1 MPGVAKRH
9 GQVQADSMVSGYRQT
24 FFKITNAQRDFSTAT
39 VTSGVLTEG
48 GFDKAIKAIQK
59 IASITYLAPNEAR
72 GIVIAVDGV
81 SAQPTGPAYD
91 SDATPSVAERIKA
104 EVDTALSTSTTV
116 VAEITLAPSTIS

>member
-9 GQVQADSMVSGYRQT
+9 GQVRADSMISGYRQT

-39 VTSGVLTEG
+39 VAGSVLTEG
-48 GFDKAIKAIQK
+48 GFDKAILAIQK
-59 IASITYLAPNEAR
+59 VASITFVAPNEAR

-81 SAQPTGPAYD
+81 SAQPTGAAYD
-91 SDATPSVAERIKA
+91 SDSTPSVAERIKA
-104 EVDTALSTSTTV
+104 EVDLALNTSTTV